1 MSGRRRF
8 TATVTKDAKKRV
20 IVPVPFDP
28 DEVWGSRPKHHVSG
42 RLGDCGVR
50 AVLEVGADGWSFRLG
65 PAWLRD
71 SGVAVGDKV
80 KVELAPEGPQ
90 RDGLAPDLA
99 AALDAE
105 PKAGEF
111 FDSIAQFYRK
121 AYITWIDATKK
132 RPDVRAERIAATV
145 KLLKAGKKERP

>member
-1 MSGRRRF
+1 MKKRF
-8 TATVTKDAKKRV
+8 TATVAARGKGVLVRL
-20 IVPVPFDP
+20 PFDP
-28 DEVWGSRPKHHVSG
+28 DEVWGRKPKHHVSG

-50 AVLEVGADGWSFRLG
+50 AVLERDTAGWSFRLG

-71 SGVAVGDKV
+71 SGIAVGEKV

-90 RDGLAPDLA
+90 REGLAPDLA
-99 AALDAE
+99 AALEAE

-121 AYITWIDATKK
+121 AYIRWIEATKK
-132 RPDVRAERIAATV
+132 RPDVRAERIAETV
-145 KLLKAGKKERP
+145 KLLKAGIKERPGR

>member
-1 MSGRRRF
+1 MKKRF
-8 TATVTKDAKKRV
+8 TAAIDARGKGVLVR
-20 IVPVPFDP
+20 VPFDP
-28 DEVWGSRPKHHVSG
+28 DEVWGRKPKHHVSG

-50 AVLEVGADGWSFRLG
+50 AVLERDAGGWVFRLG
-65 PAWLRD
+65 PAWLRG

-121 AYITWIDATKK
+121 AYIRWIDATTK
-132 RPDVRAERIAATV
+132 RPDVRAQRIAETV
-145 KLLKAGKKERP
+145 KLLKAGIKERPGR